1 MCASATVMFMT
12 NCMLLLYSLDSV
24 PLPCLVLKPK
34 VVKEAL
40 QWSGERKCYVTSI
53 KPNWTYNAIISLML
67 NDTFVRR
74 RTDLEKTV
82 KTWTDCL
89 SRFW

>member
-53 KPNWTYNAIISLML
+53 KPN
-67 NDTFVRR
+67 
-74 RTDLEKTV
+74 
-82 KTWTDCL
+82 
-89 SRFW
+89 